1 MRIENLIFH
10 KLEKYVGEQSS
21 VAYRDEVLPINPQS
35 MQFVEAITNAYN
47 KKSNIFWGFFDD
59 NADSYPFQTML
70 DDYLQ
75 ELSPEAFVAF
85 SKRAMEHLQ
94 KEIDD
99 TPLATGGY
107 IIFIHFIED
116 EMDFVICA
124 ILQDKHGFTIDPDT
138 LLLKESPQLDIDQL
152 RVASRIN
159 ATVWKLSNFVN
170 HYVSFLNTSGDVSR
184 YFKSFIGCT
193 ENISTGDLT
202 QAAIDAT
209 KDHLMSLNLSAA
221 EYNERFETA
230 MNHMMDKAKRKEP
243 ITLESLAEV
252 IDEDNPDAFIDLA
265 TNENYG
271 VSKSFNGHKS
281 SISASK
287 YHLFKTKDLTIRF
300 HQSMWGRSVHWEPLT
315 QKLIIEVPDKI
326 AFEINDSEFGD
337 NSPGS

>member
-1 MRIENLIFH
+1 MHIENLIFH
-10 KLEKYVGEQSS
+10 KLEKYVGEQSA
-21 VAYRDEVLPINPQS
+21 VAYRDDVLPIDPQS

-75 ELSPEAFVAF
+75 ELSSERFVAF

-107 IIFIHFIED
+107 IIFLHYIED

-159 ATVWKLSNFVN
+159 ATVWKLSKYVN
-170 HYVSFLNTSGDVSR
+170 HYVSFLHTSGDVSR

-193 ENISTGDLT
+193 ENISSGDLT
-202 QAAIDAT
+202 QAAIEAT
-209 KDHLMSLNLSAA
+209 RDHLRSLELP
-221 EYNERFETA
+221 EQVFNERFETA

-243 ITLESLAEV
+243 IKLESLAEL

-265 TNENYG
+265 TSDDYD
-271 VSKSFNGHKS
+271 VSQSFNGHKS
-281 SISASK
+281 SISATA
-287 YHLFKTKDLTIRF
+287 YHLFKNKDLTLRF
-300 HQSMWGRSVHWEPLT
+300 HKSMWGRSIHWEPLT
-315 QKLIIEVPDKI
+315 QKLVIEVPDKI
-326 AFEINDSEFGD
+326 AFEINQEFEE
-337 NSPGS
+337 

>member
-21 VAYRDEVLPINPQS
+21 VAYRDEVIPINQQS
-35 MQFVEAITNAYN
+35 ELFVQAITNAYN
-47 KKSNIFWGFFDD
+47 KKSNILWGFFDD

-75 ELSPEAFVAF
+75 ELSPEAFVSF

-107 IIFIHFIED
+107 IVFIHYIED

-124 ILQDKHGFTIDPDT
+124 ILQDKEGFTIDPDT

-159 ATVWKLSNFVN
+159 ATVWKISKFIN

-193 ENISTGDLT
+193 ENMSSGDLT
-202 QAAIDAT
+202 VAAIDAT
-209 KDHLMSLNLSAA
+209 RDHLRSLALP
-221 EYNERFETA
+221 EEVFNERFENA

-243 ITLESLAEV
+243 IKLEGLAEL

-265 TNENYG
+265 TSDGYD
-271 VSKSFNGHKS
+271 VSQTFNGHKS
-281 SISASK
+281 SISATA
-287 YHLFKTKDLTIRF
+287 YYLFKNKDMTLRF
-300 HQSMWGRSVHWEPLT
+300 HKSMWGRSIHWEPLT
-315 QKLIIEVPDKI
+315 QKLVIEVPDKI
-326 AFEINDSEFGD
+326 AFEINQAFEED
-337 NSPGS
+337 

>member
-1 MRIENLIFH
+1 MHIENLIFH
-10 KLEKYVGEQSS
+10 KLEKYVGEQST
-21 VAYRDEVLPINPQS
+21 VAYRDDVLPIDPQS
-35 MQFVEAITNAYN
+35 MQFVEAITSAYN

-59 NADSYPFQTML
+59 NSDSYPFQTML

-75 ELSPEAFVAF
+75 ELSPDAFVAF

-107 IIFIHFIED
+107 IVFVHFIED

-124 ILQDKHGFTIDPDT
+124 ILQDKHGFMIDPDT
-138 LLLKESPQLDIDQL
+138 LLLKDSPQLDIDQL

-159 ATVWKLSNFVN
+159 ATVWKMSSYVN

-193 ENISTGDLT
+193 DNVSTGDLT
-202 QAAIDAT
+202 LAAIDAT
-209 KDHLMSLNLSAA
+209 RDHLSSLNLSAA
-221 EYNERFETA
+221 EYNERFEQA
-230 MNHMMDKAKRKEP
+230 MNHMMDKAKKKEP
-243 ITLESLAEV
+243 IKLEGLAEL

-265 TNENYG
+265 TSDGYD
-271 VSKSFNGHKS
+271 VSQSFNGHKS
-281 SISASK
+281 SISASA

-300 HQSMWGRSVHWEPLT
+300 HKNMWGSSVRWEPLT
-315 QKLIIEVPDKI
+315 QKIIIEVPDKI
-326 AFEINDSEFGD
+326 AFEINQIESGD
-337 NSPGS
+337 DRQ